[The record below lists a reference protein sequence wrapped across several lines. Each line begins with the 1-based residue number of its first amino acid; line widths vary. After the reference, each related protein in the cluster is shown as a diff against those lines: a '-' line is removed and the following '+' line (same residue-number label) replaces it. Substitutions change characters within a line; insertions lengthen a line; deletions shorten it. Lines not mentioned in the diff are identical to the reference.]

1 MKGYGDMGGKMRDP
15 NRLFATERINP
26 PTVSPVTFS
35 RREPVAFKLPQKH
48 AKIKKSLAQNGVHF
62 TRKSLAKRIVKH

>member
-1 MKGYGDMGGKMRDP
+1 MKGYGDMGGKMRAP
-15 NRLFATERINP
+15 NRLFAIGRINP

-48 AKIKKSLAQNGVHF
+48 AKIKKAWLKMEFISPENRL
-62 TRKSLAKRIVKH
+62 RKES

>member
-1 MKGYGDMGGKMRDP
+1 MKGYGDMGGKMRAP

-35 RREPVAFKLPQKH
+35 RREPVAFKLAKKH
-48 AKIKKSLAQNGVHF
+48 AKIK
-62 TRKSLAKRIVKH
+62 